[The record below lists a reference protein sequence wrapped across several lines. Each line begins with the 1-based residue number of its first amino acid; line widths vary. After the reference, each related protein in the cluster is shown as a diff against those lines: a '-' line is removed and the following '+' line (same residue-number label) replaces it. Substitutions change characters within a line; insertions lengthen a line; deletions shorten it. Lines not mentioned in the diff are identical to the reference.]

1 MFGRPFRRDHG
12 SKAIAAG
19 LYGAIVAQARNPVLY
34 TDLGVAD
41 TVDGRFEMVVL
52 HTALVLRRLQAG
64 VESERGIGQAVF
76 DLHCTDMDQSLREL
90 GVGDLGVP
98 KRMKKMT
105 ERFYGREA
113 AYGAA
118 FEARNIGALME
129 AIERNVYGHET
140 PHARALAA
148 YALASFEQLAAMP
161 TSALDTG
168 QARFADPASFVPAGA
183 SA

>member
-1 MFGRPFRRDHG
+1 MFGRPFRRDRG
-12 SKAIAAG
+12 SEAIAAG

-41 TVDGRFEMVVL
+41 TIDGRFEMVVL
-52 HTALVLRRLQAG
+52 HTVLVLRRLQAG
-64 VESERGIGQAVF
+64 GESECGIGQAVF

-118 FEARNIGALME
+118 FEARNFRALME
-129 AIERNVYGHET
+129 AIERNVFGRAT
-140 PHARALAA
+140 PHATVLAA
-148 YALASFEQLAAMP
+148 YAMASFEQLAAMP
-161 TSALDTG
+161 TGALDAG
-168 QARFADPASFVPAGA
+168 HPRFADPTSFVPAGA
-183 SA
+183 ST